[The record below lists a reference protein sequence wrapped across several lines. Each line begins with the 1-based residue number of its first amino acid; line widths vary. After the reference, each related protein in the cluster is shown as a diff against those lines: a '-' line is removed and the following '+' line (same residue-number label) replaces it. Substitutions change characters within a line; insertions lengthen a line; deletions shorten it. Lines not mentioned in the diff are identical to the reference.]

1 MNPPARPIRTE
12 FHEAVVG
19 GIRQRGADAVGLVI
33 MGIAYL
39 LIAVLALGVLLF
51 ASSVLGIKQTALP
64 VTVMTILSGLISW
77 LVGKSLR
84 WSFTDSGEGKDAKD

>member
-19 GIRQRGADAVGLVI
+19 GIRQRGADAVALVI

-39 LIAVLALGVLLF
+39 MIAVLALGVLLF
-51 ASSVLGIKQTALP
+51 GGSVLGVKQTALP
-64 VTVMTILSGLISW
+64 VTLMTILSGVISW
-77 LVGKSLR
+77 LIGKSAR
-84 WSFTDSGEGKDAKD
+84 WPFDTTKAPES